1 MVKLSDKNSAIIQ
14 ECIDL
19 LKRDDLKY
27 QLKLFLEP
35 IITMIFN
42 VLNPYIYVLL
52 GVTVIIML
60 LLIAIL
66 VIVVIMLR
74 DKRQDLLP
82 CTF

>member
-1 MVKLSDKNSAIIQ
+1 MAKLSSKNSMIIQ

-27 QLKLFLEP
+27 QLKLFFEP

-60 LLIAIL
+60 LLIIIL
-66 VIVVIMLR
+66 ALVVIIVR
-74 DKRQDLLP
+74 DKN
-82 CTF
+82 

>member
-1 MVKLSDKNSAIIQ
+1 MVKISSKNSLIIQ

-35 IITMIFN
+35 IITMVFN

-52 GVTVIIML
+52 GVTIIIML
-60 LLIAIL
+60 LLITIL
-66 VIVVIMLR
+66 VIVITMLR
-74 DKRQDLLP
+74 DKK
-82 CTF
+82 